1 MAAGDLR
8 LSLHTVIEDKLG
20 VQGTSTGAGAG
31 NSIPGPMARTHKVSI
46 LYIHEFGREAYA

>member
-31 NSIPGPMARTHKVSI
+31 NSIPGQMARTHKVSI